1 MSFLT
6 ASHHL
11 SSIPTPFLDD
21 LLAGGGLLRV
31 LEIFLF
37 PALSREYRSHF
48 TSFHFFLFV
57 CFLFFLLS
65 FVLFGVQSF
74 SCSIIIL
81 RYFVSFSQIF
91 CVNISTSSCIFNVY
105 VGVGKPHMMLLCHIW
120 KSPVR
125 IHPKCNSLYLLI
137 PNFPPI
143 LLPPPTFLAT
153 TSLYVL
159 YV

>member
-91 CVNISTSSCIFNVY
+91 CVNISTCSYISNVF
-105 VGVGKPHMMLLCHIW
+105 VGVGEPHVLILCYHRLPLGVYSYPSNGTFALVGSSAEV
-120 KSPVR
+120 KVA
-125 IHPKCNSLYLLI
+125 I
-137 PNFPPI
+137 PGI
-143 LLPPPTFLAT
+143 Q
-153 TSLYVL
+153 
-159 YV
+159 